1 MIELNDKNFD
11 EAVNLSKKCLVYFW
25 AEWCVPCKRFSP
37 ILSDVQKEYGIQIFK
52 VNADEN
58 PVKSSE
64 FSVSSIP
71 TVVLFEDGVEIK
83 KVIGAMPKH
92 LIVKELSQWI

>member
-1 MIELNDKNFD
+1 MMQVTDATFN
-11 EAVNLSKKCLVYFW
+11 EAIGLSGKCIVYFW
-25 AEWCVPCKRFSP
+25 ADWCGPCKRFSP
-37 ILSDVQKEYGIQIFK
+37 ILQEIQSEYGIQIFK

-58 PVKSSE
+58 PIKSSE

-71 TVVLFEDGVEIK
+71 TVILFEDGNPIK
-83 KVIGAMPKH
+83 TVIGAMPKH

>member
-1 MIELNDKNFD
+1 VIDLTDKNFD
-11 EAVNLSKKCLVYFW
+11 EAVNLSGKCLVYFW
-25 AEWCVPCKRFSP
+25 AEWCGPCKRYSP
-37 ILSDVQKEYGIQIFK
+37 ILADIQSEYGIQIFK

-71 TVVLFEDGVEIK
+71 TVVLFEGGQPVK
-83 KVIGAMPKH
+83 TVVGAMPKH
-92 LIVKELSQWI
+92 LIAKELSQWI